1 MTSAK
6 PVLYIYGIFLF
17 ISWNLM
23 LLLDQTHYTVEDKIQ
38 GVLFICTVIP
48 ILFTLVYIYYKHRI
62 GKMIVAWALG
72 GLFLINTVC
81 FFVVP

>member
-1 MTSAK
+1 MTSSK
-6 PVLYIYGIFLF
+6 SFLYIYGIVLF

-23 LLLDQTHYTVEDKIQ
+23 LLLDQTHYTAEDKIK

-48 ILFTLVYIYYKHRI
+48 ILFILVHVYHKHRT

-72 GLFLINTVC
+72 GLFLINTIC